1 MEQTAFPPDRRR
13 RGGQGERPGFDR
25 AGPDHRHSGGR
36 RMKSET
42 RDFVRLCPNSAIGSL
57 KGFEEHAPRL
67 LPIYGMTASLRCCHF
82 IAQIAHESAGL
93 SRTTENLNYSAA
105 GLRKTF
111 PKYFD
116 RATAEAYARQSEE
129 RRVGKEWVSTCRSRW
144 SPYH

>member
-36 RMKSET
+36 RMKIET
-42 RDFVRLCPNSAIGSL
+42 RDLVRLCPNSAIGIL

-67 LPIYGMTASLRCCHF
+67 LPIYGMTTSLRWCHF

-93 SRTTENLNYSAA
+93 SRTTENLN
-105 GLRKTF
+105 R
-111 PKYFD
+111 
-116 RATAEAYARQSEE
+116 SEE
-129 RRVGKEWVSTCRSRW
+129 HTSELQSLMRISYAVFCLKKKKTKKTQPTNQYTLQHR
-144 SPYH
+144 

>member
-1 MEQTAFPPDRRR
+1 
-13 RGGQGERPGFDR
+13 
-25 AGPDHRHSGGR
+25 
-36 RMKSET
+36 MKIET
-42 RDFVRLCPNSAIGSL
+42 RDLVRLCPNSAIGIL

-67 LPIYGMTASLRCCHF
+67 LPIYGMTTSLRWCHF

-116 RATAEAYARQSEE
+116 RATAEAYARQPARIANRAYANRLGNGPEASGDGWRYRGRGSSEE
-129 RRVGKEWVSTCRSRW
+129 HTSELQSLMRISYAGF
-144 SPYH
+144 

>member
-36 RMKSET
+36 RMKIET
-42 RDFVRLCPNSAIGSL
+42 RDLVRLCPNSAIGIL

-67 LPIYGMTASLRCCHF
+67 LPIYGMTTSLRWCHF
-82 IAQIAHESAGL
+82 IAQIAHASAGL
-93 SRTTENLNYSAA
+93 SRTPETLNYNAA

-111 PKYFD
+111 PKYFY
-116 RATAEAYARQSEE
+116 RAPPEAYARQPDDG
-129 RRVGKEWVSTCRSRW
+129 R
-144 SPYH
+144 